1 MASLGGDLI
10 YLLLELQYRSSYNK
24 LRCSLGCNKMYP
36 PLEYSLCMLCIKISL
51 NLVKCSSKYIFP
63 PFRWRMKL
71 NSWISV
77 ILSPWGSL
85 HHPPSWFPNQSC
97 HIPSPYFMTGFRPQ
111 TSQTNLVTNSP
122 SMLNITIHNYKKSRK
137 FNKLLY
143 FIVMITK
150 YCTWFLSNSAMDWF
164 CLSHTVFVTPSKKNW
179 NLFEWSTWK
188 WHETMECAMVVH
200 IRIKL

>member
-1 MASLGGDLI
+1 MASLRGDLI

-51 NLVKCSSKYIFP
+51 KLVKCSSKYIFSP
-63 PFRWRMKL
+63 IMWRIEI

-77 ILSPWGSL
+77 LLSPWGSL
-85 HHPPSWFPNQSC
+85 RHPPPRFPNQSC

-122 SMLNITIHNYKKSRK
+122 SMLNITIHNYKNCLKL
-137 FNKLLY
+137 NKLLY

-150 YCTWFLSNSAMDWF
+150 YCTWFPIQQWIDFACHILYLWPQVKRTETDLNGPPENDMKQWNVPRLST
-164 CLSHTVFVTPSKKNW
+164 L
-179 NLFEWSTWK
+179 E
-188 WHETMECAMVVH
+188 
-200 IRIKL
+200 